1 MPFHALTSG
10 LCPAERRR
18 TCMPTLSLD
27 RLKTFLAST
36 RSAFTW
42 RRIAVFIAL
51 MVVFAGGQRLAGSI
65 FLSEGAL
72 RRQFSAAV
80 LDHTGLRLAILGETT
95 VSFWPSPKIVMN
107 QVIIRRPGSTD
118 NTPIMR
124 IASISGRFGALS
136 ALTGSLQFSGV
147 VLTRPEINVVR
158 NISGRYNWQSE
169 TPQAAVNNAK
179 AGGFKIGR
187 IEVSDG
193 VLHFAQKSGFSA
205 TLEKLNGTVDLPS
218 LFGSMSFDATAV
230 SGGRA
235 LTFSG
240 SADAPGKLLRG
251 ETSQVSLK
259 VASDDL
265 TASFAGTA
273 SLADQAFLSGTF
285 SASTAKAA
293 ATAKWIGLD
302 YGALAG
308 LTSVDVKASVASEGL
323 KFTFSDLK
331 LNLGGHTATGI
342 VTAGWTKRGA
352 PPFLSGTLAFDSF
365 DGSEFLRTFIPLPL
379 ELTATPT
386 AVDTAFLHQYQ
397 MDLRFSA
404 AKASLGPLALTDMA
418 AGVRV
423 VDGHASFTLATGQ
436 MGTGSI
442 SGEFT
447 MDDDAVRGPL
457 CHLRLQGRNLDFTT
471 VQSTFGIAGPWPA
484 ATGTLEADLNAR
496 LPLSPTGRAETGGT
510 IKATGGAGKLS
521 NFDPAAFRELAER
534 KRFFD
539 LSEASSA
546 ALPFTGFQL
555 SAVID
560 NGIAELQKARFESPS
575 GNLELTGVIPYKN
588 NSLALSGTLEP
599 QPGSNAPATRFF
611 AGGAWPT
618 ILISPFTSLMNG
630 Q

>member
-1 MPFHALTSG
+1 M
-10 LCPAERRR
+10 
-18 TCMPTLSLD
+18 
-27 RLKTFLAST
+27 

-42 RRIAVFIAL
+42 RRIAVFVAL
-51 MVVFAGGQRLAGSI
+51 MVLFAGGQRLAGSI
-65 FLSEGAL
+65 FLSEGTL
-72 RRQFSAAV
+72 RRQFSTAV
-80 LDHTGLRLAILGETT
+80 LEHTGLRLAILGETN

-107 QVIIRRPGSTD
+107 QVIIRRPGDPD

-147 VLTRPEINVVR
+147 VLTRPEINIVR
-158 NISGRYNWQSE
+158 NGKGRYNWQSDGTASADE
-169 TPQAAVNNAK
+169 ADK
-179 AGGFKIGR
+179 AGTFKIGR
-187 IEVSDG
+187 IQIADG
-193 VLHFAQKSGFSA
+193 VLHFAQEGGFAA
-205 TLEKLNGTVDLPS
+205 TLQKLNGTVDLPS
-218 LFGSMSFDATAV
+218 LFGSMSFDATAEAA
-230 SGGRA
+230 GRA
-235 LTFSG
+235 LSISG
-240 SADAPGKLLRG
+240 SSDAPGKLLRG
-251 ETSQVSLK
+251 DTSQVSLK
-259 VASDDL
+259 IVSDDL

-273 SLADQAFLSGTF
+273 SVADQAFLSGSI
-285 SASTAKAA
+285 SASASKAA
-293 ATAKWIGLD
+293 AAAKWIGLD

-308 LTSVDVKASVASEGL
+308 LTTLDLKASLASEGM

-331 LNLGGHTATGI
+331 LSMGGHAATGI

-365 DGSEFLRTFIPLPL
+365 DGSEFLRAFVPQPLD
-379 ELTATPT
+379 LTAALT

-436 MGTGSI
+436 MGSGSV

-447 MDDDAVRGPL
+447 IDDDTIRGPL
-457 CHLRLQGRNLDFTT
+457 CHLRLQGRNVDFAAL
-471 VQSTFGIAGPWPA
+471 QSTFGVAGPWPA

-496 LPLSPTGRAETGGT
+496 LPLSPSGRAETGGT

-521 NFDPAAFRELAER
+521 NFDPAAFRELSER

-546 ALPFTGFQL
+546 SLPFTGFQL

-560 NGIAELQKARFESPS
+560 NGIAELQKARFESTT

-588 NSLALSGTLEP
+588 NSLALSGTLEA
-599 QPGSNAPATRFF
+599 QPGTTVPATRFF

-618 ILISPFTSLMNG
+618 ILISPFTAVMNG